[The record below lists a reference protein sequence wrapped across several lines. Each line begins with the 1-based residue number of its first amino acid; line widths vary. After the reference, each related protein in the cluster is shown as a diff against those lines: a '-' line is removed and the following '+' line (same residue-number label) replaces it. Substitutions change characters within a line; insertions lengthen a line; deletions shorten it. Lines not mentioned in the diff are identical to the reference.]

1 MYLNEQFFSEQ
12 KKILE
17 KNQFTKRSESK
28 QKSSKQNIYFDL
40 QNENQWQNHYLYIRK
55 NVIQT
60 KWNEKEKYGMD
71 HVEWN
76 EYKIY

>member
-60 KWNEKEKYGMD
+60 K
-71 HVEWN
+71 
-76 EYKIY
+76 